1 VRAVTAPGNE
11 GSIRFHQR
19 LGFDVSAPMPSYN
32 GARQTKVIFTRSLDQ
47 DRNRFD
53 QVCEAGAMISID
65 DFLYYVDDALEAM
78 VRIVSELGD
87 DLANRRPDVPGANSP
102 FAILTH
108 CLGVMEYWGGEVV
121 AGRAIVRDR
130 AAEFRA
136 TGRVAE
142 LTDRAQRARQQ
153 LRADIAALD
162 PFGPPRGSPHVS
174 DATLP
179 LARTQGGALLHIYE
193 ELAQHRGQ
201 LEITRDVL
209 RARVGW

>member
-1 VRAVTAPGNE
+1 
-11 GSIRFHQR
+11 
-19 LGFDVSAPMPSYN
+19 M
-32 GARQTKVIFTRSLDQ
+32 
-47 DRNRFD
+47 
-53 QVCEAGAMISID
+53 SID
-65 DFLYYVDDALEAM
+65 DFLYYVDDALDGI

-121 AGRAIVRDR
+121 AGRSIVRDR
-130 AAEFRA
+130 PAEFRA
-136 TGRVAE
+136 TGGVAE
-142 LTDRAQRARQQ
+142 LTDRTERARQQ
-153 LRADIAALD
+153 LRADIVALD
-162 PFGPPRGSPHVS
+162 PFGPPRTPPHAK

-179 LARTQGGALLHIYE
+179 LARTQGGVLLHIYE

-209 RARVGW
+209 RTSWARSG

>member
-1 VRAVTAPGNE
+1 MAD
-11 GSIRFHQR
+11 
-19 LGFDVSAPMPSYN
+19 GFDVSAPMPGYN
-32 GARQTKVIFTRSLDQ
+32 GAGQAKVIFTRSLDL
-47 DRNRFD
+47 DRNRSD

-65 DFLYYVDDALEAM
+65 DFLYYLDEALDAM

-108 CLGVMEYWGGEVV
+108 CLGVMEYWGGDVV

-142 LTDRAQRARQQ
+142 LADRARRARQQ
-153 LRADIAALD
+153 LSADIAGLD
-162 PFGPPRGSPHVS
+162 PFGPPRGSPPVS
-174 DATLP
+174 DSMLP
-179 LARTQGGALLHIYE
+179 LARTQGGTLLHIYE

-209 RARVGW
+209 RTRAGW

>member
-1 VRAVTAPGNE
+1 MADGV
-11 GSIRFHQR
+11 
-19 LGFDVSAPMPSYN
+19 DVSAPMPGYN
-32 GARQTKVIFTRSLDQ
+32 GAGQTIVIFTRSLDL
-47 DRNRFD
+47 DRNRSD

-65 DFLYYVDDALEAM
+65 DFLYYLDEALDAM

-142 LTDRAQRARQQ
+142 LADRARRARQQ
-153 LRADIAALD
+153 LSADIAGLD
-162 PFGPPRGSPHVS
+162 PFGPPRGSPPIS
-174 DATLP
+174 DSMLP

-201 LEITRDVL
+201 PEITRDVL
-209 RARVGW
+209 RTRAGW